1 MTITSL
7 PPPNLFRYPPAT
19 CFLHALPLNAFS
31 SRSRPPM
38 TGDSRR
44 LALRIHVP
52 DADVTKT
59 LVFDALMT
67 VGQAC
72 DQIRHQI
79 REIDGLDNPK
89 DYGLFLP
96 HEDSKKG
103 LWLDH
108 SRSLEH
114 YILRNGDTVEYKYRF
129 RWLYIRTMDGTRKTL
144 RVDDSKTLSE
154 LMLPICTK
162 MGIYNYEEYLL
173 VRDVDEA
180 EKDRTMTLRKSHQTG
195 LSGTL
200 RDAEKMDK
208 LRRELHTDDDVT
220 WLNPSQSLRQQGIGE
235 KEILLL
241 RRRYFFSDMNV
252 DARDPVQ
259 LNLLYV
265 QLKDAILNGTHPVTL
280 DEAVYLAAIQ
290 CQVELGNYNPEKFR
304 SGSLDLKDFLPKE
317 FQRVKGVEKKIFQ
330 QHATLNGISDI
341 EARVKYCH
349 FCRSLKTYGITFFL
363 VKEKMKGKN
372 RLIPRLLG
380 ITRDSVVRLDERT
393 KEVVKVWP
401 LTSIL
406 KWAASPNAFTMD
418 FGEYSPDEYYT
429 AQTSEG
435 EQISQLI
442 AGYID
447 IILKKQK
454 ARDHQGLQGDEESA
468 MYEENVRAERAKIV
482 QSARRSVGPAD
493 RDRNAAVEGVSET
506 VDSRRAEVQMNGY
519 TGDQL
524 NGYIGTTER
533 HVITLESPVSVD
545 GQSITSRQK
554 NYDQDDFMTGGTHI
568 YHYQTMTPVQRA
580 LMLTIDENMEVLE
593 QGKQMLDIGSPSER
607 VLLNIGHDEAS
618 KRWLDESMGASQV
631 KVADEVGA
639 MNAAVAQAV
648 RSANRADAVLSQTAG
663 YEAGAGND
671 PGDDLMMMQ
680 QSFRVV
686 TVHFPAF
693 VDDVKR
699 VAVLRRETGAL
710 QAEAEENPETREY
723 ITVRAENSAQNLLGA
738 ARTVADSFSELLKAA
753 TPLTTQQQPDYE
765 VSSTVQYSDQAAPV
779 RGSARKAILEAAN
792 RVGEASNDFLRCVIQ
807 DGEEQTV
814 ETYDKGTGQRSFAE
828 EERAYQDELLGLAK
842 EVANATAGLVVKA
855 KHLATQTNLD
865 PEHQQ
870 DVVFA
875 ATQTG
880 LCTSQLVACTKVLA
894 PTIQQPTCQQ
904 QLSESA
910 REVSVAVEGVVKAA
924 RGAGQSVYD
933 QQQNLAPEELS
944 EVNEAVQNV
953 DDAATE
959 VRNTLDR
966 LNAHLL
972 KESVRPYRGDNLDL
986 FQAAYEALQ
995 RETDGQRMVAAARR
1009 LSQVSAQ
1016 MIADVKTQAEQAEGD
1031 PERQTKLFAAAKQL
1045 ADATTDLINHAKV
1058 CSTTPDSEQNQTKLK
1073 QSADELVVVAY
1084 ASAAELLNARVM
1096 RSLQAAARAVV
1107 TASTHL
1113 VNTSRCAAK
1122 KSRSNNYHILEDA
1135 RVVNELT
1142 PKLVAA
1148 IRYVR
1153 SRPEDPLAQLELI
1166 CASQQVVEPCSMLA
1180 RSSRS
1185 MAPTVSD
1192 PSLQSTLELSM
1203 SQMVVAVETLR
1214 ACLGRAAPIARQ
1226 LQMDGALARLLRLIR
1241 EAEETESSA
1250 HAGTLTALPD
1260 DKVEDR
1266 FQILSLGV
1274 RDGID
1279 ASNQIGAAVE
1289 SLTSAYSVYPSASGR
1304 DQEEDWLGSS
1314 SNQLASALA
1323 GLVQATRCIA
1333 AADTATTND
1342 VTNEVLT
1349 EFLHS
1354 CVLSTQIAYQLV
1366 CESRKLEVLEPSQ
1379 SPEAQA
1385 DLLQRNAE
1393 VNAKCRTYITDL
1405 TAALNSCLRGLPGQR
1420 EISEASIMVKRRRQD
1435 LVRFAEDPTIIEF
1448 RDTDQVSP
1456 ADTRTE
1462 FTGAAV
1468 EFNQAT
1474 VELTSCYTPN
1484 NFRRSSLRFAGAYD
1498 NLIDRGLRLS
1508 HSKPPDDAIGKEIV
1522 NELVEISDKSKV
1534 LLEDAQQVCN
1544 EPEIQPLRNR
1554 LHSAAKSVTENINHL
1569 LNLSTSGLAPGAAD
1583 CDAAL
1588 RRLEALRPL
1597 LEQPNRPINQH
1608 IYHECVET
1616 AAQSTLPL
1624 ADGLRGISNAINA
1637 NNADQFSAHVQQ
1649 TTDSICLLIEETAQ
1663 AAYLIGIAH
1672 PKSEPGTKSPVDRA
1686 LFERTQRE
1694 IQAACKAIT
1703 SPQVTER
1710 QVVSLA
1716 NDISSNLRTLCDAC
1730 TSISAQATSAEE
1742 RRQLKTLTQETM
1754 QSITELI
1761 KRSADWSEEGK
1772 RATANN
1778 AHLVNTHV
1786 SQLVRFVTCGPQ
1798 FAGHPARITAEARES
1813 QQPVCTAGMSCLD
1826 AGKSVLIS
1834 SKHMINAPQTKNGST
1849 DSSFMNFSAA
1859 SRDLSDSIKQ
1869 LVSVLKSHAPG
1880 QAECQQTLENIARL
1894 LHDLERDKMAIM
1906 DNSFP
1911 PRHDNTEEGFQ
1922 KQLITSVRAVM
1933 EMAPTL
1939 GRAATSEAERLGHS
1953 VRELDALLPGI
1964 VSNALGAASR
1974 VPSGSPAQLFYLEH
1988 TRTLLESS
1996 EQLVLAAREAGGN
2009 PKSIHLHAPI
2019 EDAVRSQIDSC
2030 EDLLSAI
2037 DSIVTQRDFMEKL
2050 MAVLAQSQS
2059 VVDQPARVPPDAHF
2073 TDYQARMLRL
2083 ARHMEQQTQAAVIVS
2098 RRADA
2103 AAELPPVT
2111 NNLAQ
2116 DYAELCLV
2124 SRDASETLP
2133 DGRQSDQ
2140 LRSAVK
2146 NVGNATRALIQS
2158 ATSGAFAT
2166 ARDGLGRQLAE
2177 GSPSQRNLDY
2187 AAGLMNDRLRE
2198 LIALLEAQGP
2208 GTQAC
2213 LQGASTVSGIIADL
2227 DTTILFAS
2235 SGTLHPPIHDDFDV
2249 ANLDRRRVGERF
2261 SLTIRGAD
2269 DFGHEAQDN
2278 FISIRESIN
2287 RAADALVEDTRS
2299 LVSGAGDDQN
2309 RLAGSTQM
2317 AVRNISQLAE
2327 VVKQGASILGPGQ
2340 LDNQVAL
2347 LQGAK
2352 DTAVSVRTLFQTA
2365 SQLHGRQKPDPIYED
2380 LRSSGD
2386 SVQNSAFKLV
2396 TLANSIDSE
2405 STRGTKALMAA
2416 IKFCHQMA
2424 DHVST
2429 VGAELSASQFEVSS
2443 TAVNQCGSV
2452 STLLSTTSLVSRY
2465 MAPEE
2470 LSRAVAGPMQ
2480 VVVSKAVL
2488 ATSSRKQDDGL
2499 TAANTARHA
2508 LLDLVQACKG
2518 LARQQDVSKEA
2529 RQNTTSAVKQI
2540 ASEFA
2545 KLLDGVKCVIHEGN
2559 EKDRERVSLAASR
2572 IAALSSQLLKIA
2584 DSLKGGPRLVMYFRA
2599 SSPEW
2604 RDVAEKF
2611 LGRHVAF
2618 HHHYVP
2624 SYNKDG
2630 SRAGST
2636 RVASHQTSCLQMRL
2650 DSVGRV
2656 VVGEGASSEAEKRI
2670 NAALERLEDGLNRA
2684 RTQEQTVTP
2693 SVQPILSMTQSIA
2706 LATREFIQAVRSSSG
2721 TGESPRLGSE
2731 TATLGRSE
2739 LSVSLATEYL
2749 CELAR
2754 FCSASRPDGPT
2765 AAPVDDPVKIM
2776 PSRERLLAAI
2786 RQVASTSAELLY
2798 AAKSQRQLPSTRLSA
2813 IQATGKAVKEQTDKM
2828 AMMVLNGGPLFD
2840 HLPTGGV
2847 VENSTPLHYANL
2859 SDPLRPNFL
2868 EKIDTQAKIQTEQA
2882 ALEDLQHQ
2890 LEELKKQ
2897 QAAIQPDCPTDQLSS
2912 HF

>member
-1 MTITSL
+1 MPWT
-7 PPPNLFRYPPAT
+7 FPAG
-19 CFLHALPLNAFS
+19 
-31 SRSRPPM
+31 PPM

-72 DQIRHQI
+72 DQIRQQI

-114 YILRNGDTVEYKYRF
+114 YILRNGDTVEYKYRY

-195 LSGTL
+195 MSGTL

-290 CQVELGNYNPEKFR
+290 CQVELGNYNPEKFK
-304 SGSLDLKDFLPKE
+304 SGFLDLKDFLPKE
-317 FQRVKGVEKKIFQ
+317 FLKVKGLEKKIFQ
-330 QHATLNGISDI
+330 QHATLNGISDV

-493 RDRNAAVEGVSET
+493 RDRNAATDGVSET
-506 VDSRRAEVQMNGY
+506 IDSQRVETQMNGY

-524 NGYIGTTER
+524 NGYMGTTER
-533 HVITLESPVSVD
+533 HLITLESPVSID
-545 GQSITSRQK
+545 GQSVVSRQR
-554 NYDQDDFMTGGTHI
+554 NDNQDDFMTGGTHT

-631 KVADEVGA
+631 KVADDVGA

-663 YEAGAGND
+663 YEVGAGSD

-723 ITVRAENSAQNLLGA
+723 ITMRAENSAQNLLGA

-753 TPLTTQQQPDYE
+753 TPLATQQQTDYE
-765 VSSTVQYSDQAAPV
+765 ISSTVQYSDHAVPV
-779 RGSARKAILEAAN
+779 GGSSRKAILEAAN
-792 RVGEASNDFLRCVIQ
+792 RVGEASNDFLRFVIQ
-807 DGEEQTV
+807 DGEEQAMATDD
-814 ETYDKGTGQRSFAE
+814 TGTGLRSFAE

-894 PTIQQPTCQQ
+894 PTIRQPTCQQ

-910 REVSVAVEGVVKAA
+910 REVSVAVDGVVKAA

-933 QQQNLAPEELS
+933 QQQNLSPEES
-944 EVNEAVQNV
+944 AEVNEAVRDV

-1016 MIADVKTQAEQAEGD
+1016 MIADVKTQAEQADGD

-1058 CSTTPDSEQNQTKLK
+1058 CSTAPDSEPNQTKLK

-1122 KSRSNNYHILEDA
+1122 KSRANNYHILEDA

-1153 SRPEDPLAQLELI
+1153 SHPDDPLAQLELI
-1166 CASQQVVEPCSMLA
+1166 CACQQVVEPCSILA

-1241 EAEETESSA
+1241 ESEETESSA
-1250 HAGTLTALPD
+1250 RAGSLTALPD

-1266 FQILSLGV
+1266 FQMLSLGV

-1279 ASNQIGAAVE
+1279 AGNQIGAAVE

-1323 GLVQATRCIA
+1323 DLVQATRCIA
-1333 AADTATTND
+1333 AADMATTKG
-1342 VTNEVLT
+1342 VAGEVLT

-1379 SPEAQA
+1379 TPETQA
-1385 DLLQRNAE
+1385 ALLQRNTE
-1393 VNAKCRTYITDL
+1393 VNTKCRDYITDL
-1405 TAALNSCLRGLPGQR
+1405 TAALTGCLRGLPGQR
-1420 EISEASIMVKRRRQD
+1420 EISEASIMVKRRRHD

-1448 RDTDQVSP
+1448 HDADQISP
-1456 ADTRTE
+1456 ADTRTD

-1484 NFRRSSLRFAGAYD
+1484 NFKRSSLRFAGAYD
-1498 NLIDRGLRLS
+1498 NLVDRGLRLS
-1508 HSKPPDDAIGKEIV
+1508 RSKPPEDITGKEIV
-1522 NELVEISDKSKV
+1522 NELVQISDKSEI

-1554 LHSAAKSVTENINHL
+1554 LHSAAKSVTDSINHL
-1569 LNLSTSGLAPGAAD
+1569 LNLSTSGLAPGATD

-1597 LEQPNRPINQH
+1597 LEQPTRPINQH
-1608 IYHECVET
+1608 IYHECIET
-1616 AAQSTLPL
+1616 VAQSTVPL
-1624 ADGLRGISNAINA
+1624 ADGLRGISNAVNE
-1637 NNADQFSAHVQQ
+1637 NNADKFSVHVQQ

-1672 PKSEPGTKSPVDRA
+1672 PKSKPGTKSPVDRA
-1686 LFERTQRE
+1686 LFEGIQRE
-1694 IQAACKAIT
+1694 IQDACKAIT

-1742 RRQLKTLTQETM
+1742 RRQLKTLTQDMM
-1754 QSITELI
+1754 QSITELV

-1813 QQPVCTAGMSCLD
+1813 QQPLCTAGISCLD
-1826 AGKSVLIS
+1826 AGKSVLIA
-1834 SKHMINAPQTKNGST
+1834 SKHMVNSAQTKNESA

-1859 SRDLSDSIKQ
+1859 SHDLSDGIKH

-1880 QAECQQTLENIARL
+1880 QAECQQALENIARL
-1894 LHDLERDKMAIM
+1894 LRDLQRDEMAIM
-1906 DNSFP
+1906 DDRFP
-1911 PRHDNTEEGFQ
+1911 QRHDNTAEGFQ
-1922 KQLITSVRAVM
+1922 KQLTTSVRAVM

-1964 VSNALGAASR
+1964 VSSALGSASR
-1974 VPSGSPAQLFYLEH
+1974 APPGCPSQLIYLGH

-1996 EQLVLAAREAGGN
+1996 EQLVLAAKEAGGN
-2009 PKSIHLHAPI
+2009 PRSVHLHAPI
-2019 EDAVRSQIDSC
+2019 EDAVRAQIESC
-2030 EDLLSAI
+2030 EDLLSAV
-2037 DSIVTQRDFMEKL
+2037 DSIVSQHDFMEKL
-2050 MAVLAQSQS
+2050 MAVLNQSQS
-2059 VVDQPARVPPDAHF
+2059 VVDQPARVPRDAHF

-2083 ARHMEQQTQAAVIVS
+2083 ARHMEQQTQSAVIVS

-2103 AAELPPVT
+2103 TAELPPVA

-2124 SRDASETLP
+2124 CRDASETLP

-2158 ATSGAFAT
+2158 ATSGAFART
-2166 ARDGLGRQLAE
+2166 RDGPGRQLVE
-2177 GSPSQRNLDY
+2177 ESSSQRNLDY

-2249 ANLDRRRVGERF
+2249 ANLDRRRAGERF

-2299 LVSGAGDDQN
+2299 LVSGAGEDQN
-2309 RLAGSTQM
+2309 RLAGSTHL

-2347 LQGAK
+2347 LEGAK
-2352 DTAVSVRTLFQTA
+2352 ETAVSVRTLFLTA
-2365 SQLHGRQKPDPIYED
+2365 SQLHGRQKPDPVYED
-2380 LRSSGD
+2380 LRLSGD
-2386 SVQNSAFKLV
+2386 AVQNSAAKLV

-2405 STRGTKALMAA
+2405 STRGTKALIAA
-2416 IKFCHQMA
+2416 TKFCHQMA

-2429 VGAELSASQFEVSS
+2429 MGAELSASQVEMNS
-2443 TAVNQCGSV
+2443 AVNQCGSA

-2480 VVVSKAVL
+2480 LVVSKAVL
-2488 ATSSRKQDDGL
+2488 ASSSRKQDDGL

-2508 LLDLVQACKG
+2508 LIDLVQACKG
-2518 LARQQDVSKEA
+2518 LVRQQEVSKEA
-2529 RQNTTSAVKQI
+2529 RQSTKSAVKQI

-2545 KLLDGVKCVIHEGN
+2545 KLLDGVKCVIHADN
-2559 EKDRERVSLAASR
+2559 EKDRERISLAAGR
-2572 IAALSSQLLKIA
+2572 IAALSSQLLNIA
-2584 DSLKGGPRLVMYFRA
+2584 EGLKEGPRLVMYFRA

-2624 SYNKDG
+2624 CYGKDG
-2630 SRAGST
+2630 SSVTST

-2670 NAALERLEDGLNRA
+2670 DAALQRLEDGLNRA
-2684 RTQEQTVTP
+2684 RTHEQATTP
-2693 SVQPILSMTQSIA
+2693 SVQPILSMTKSIA
-2706 LATREFIQAVRSSSG
+2706 LAAREFIQAVRTSSG
-2721 TGESPRLGSE
+2721 AGETPKTSRSGSE

-2739 LSVSLATEYL
+2739 LSVSVATEYL

-2754 FCSASRPDGPT
+2754 FCSASRPEGPT

-2798 AAKSQRQLPSTRLSA
+2798 AARSRRQLPPTRLSA
-2813 IQATGKAVKEQTDKM
+2813 VQATGKAVKEQTDKM

-2840 HLPTGGV
+2840 HLPTGGI
-2847 VENSTPLHYANL
+2847 VEDSTPLHYANL
-2859 SDPLRPNFL
+2859 GDSLRPGFF
-2868 EKIDTQAKIQTEQA
+2868 EKIETQAKIQTEQA

-2890 LEELKKQ
+2890 LEELTRQ
-2897 QAAIQPDCPTDQLSS
+2897 QAAIQPEYPTDQL
-2912 HF
+2912 

>member
-1 MTITSL
+1 M
-7 PPPNLFRYPPAT
+7 
-19 CFLHALPLNAFS
+19 
-31 SRSRPPM
+31 
-38 TGDSRR
+38 
-44 LALRIHVP
+44 
-52 DADVTKT
+52 
-59 LVFDALMT
+59 
-67 VGQAC
+67 
-72 DQIRHQI
+72 
-79 REIDGLDNPK
+79 
-89 DYGLFLP
+89 
-96 HEDSKKG
+96 
-103 LWLDH
+103 
-108 SRSLEH
+108 
-114 YILRNGDTVEYKYRF
+114 
-129 RWLYIRTMDGTRKTL
+129 
-144 RVDDSKTLSE
+144 
-154 LMLPICTK
+154 
-162 MGIYNYEEYLL
+162 
-173 VRDVDEA
+173 
-180 EKDRTMTLRKSHQTG
+180 
-195 LSGTL
+195 
-200 RDAEKMDK
+200 
-208 LRRELHTDDDVT
+208 
-220 WLNPSQSLRQQGIGE
+220 
-235 KEILLL
+235 
-241 RRRYFFSDMNV
+241 
-252 DARDPVQ
+252 
-259 LNLLYV
+259 
-265 QLKDAILNGTHPVTL
+265 NGTHPVTL

-290 CQVELGNYNPEKFR
+290 CQVELGNYNPEKFK
-304 SGSLDLKDFLPKE
+304 SGFLDLKDFLPKE
-317 FQRVKGVEKKIFQ
+317 FLKVKGLEKKIFQ
-330 QHATLNGISDI
+330 QHATLNGISDV

-493 RDRNAAVEGVSET
+493 RDRNAATDGVSET
-506 VDSRRAEVQMNGY
+506 IDSQRVETQMNGY

-524 NGYIGTTER
+524 NGYMGTTER
-533 HVITLESPVSVD
+533 HLITLESPVSID
-545 GQSITSRQK
+545 GQSVVSRQR
-554 NYDQDDFMTGGTHI
+554 NDNQDDFMTGGTHT

-607 VLLNIGHDEAS
+607 VLLNIGHDEVTSSPISSPQSPLPLSIIFAS

-631 KVADEVGA
+631 KVADDVGA

-663 YEAGAGND
+663 YEVGAGSD

-723 ITVRAENSAQNLLGA
+723 ITMRAENSAQNLLGA

-753 TPLTTQQQPDYE
+753 TPLATQQVGFASCSACYPCLTDIKILATPRRQQTDYE
-765 VSSTVQYSDQAAPV
+765 ISSTVQYSDHAVPV
-779 RGSARKAILEAAN
+779 GGSSRKAILEAAN
-792 RVGEASNDFLRCVIQ
+792 RVGEASNDFLRFVIQ
-807 DGEEQTV
+807 DGEEQAMATDD
-814 ETYDKGTGQRSFAE
+814 TGTGLRSFAE

-894 PTIQQPTCQQ
+894 PTIRQPTCQQ

-910 REVSVAVEGVVKAA
+910 REVSVAVDGVVKAA

-933 QQQNLAPEELS
+933 QQQNLSPEES
-944 EVNEAVQNV
+944 AEVNEAVRDV

-972 KESVRPYRGDNLDL
+972 KESVR
-986 FQAAYEALQ
+986 
-995 RETDGQRMVAAARR
+995 
-1009 LSQVSAQ
+1009 VSAQ
-1016 MIADVKTQAEQAEGD
+1016 MIADVKTQAEQADGD

-1058 CSTTPDSEQNQTKLK
+1058 CSTAPDSEPNQTKLK

-1122 KSRSNNYHILEDA
+1122 KSRANNYHILEDA

-1153 SRPEDPLAQLELI
+1153 SHPDDPLAQLELI
-1166 CASQQVVEPCSMLA
+1166 CACQQVVEPCSILA

-1241 EAEETESSA
+1241 ESEETESSTR
-1250 HAGTLTALPD
+1250 AGSLTALPD

-1266 FQILSLGV
+1266 FQMLSLGV

-1279 ASNQIGAAVE
+1279 AGNQIGAAVE

-1323 GLVQATRCIA
+1323 DLVQATRCIA
-1333 AADTATTND
+1333 AADMATTKG
-1342 VTNEVLT
+1342 VAGEVLT

-1379 SPEAQA
+1379 TPETQA
-1385 DLLQRNAE
+1385 ALLQRNTE
-1393 VNAKCRTYITDL
+1393 VNTKCRDYITDL
-1405 TAALNSCLRGLPGQR
+1405 TAALTGCLRGLPGQR
-1420 EISEASIMVKRRRQD
+1420 EISEASIMVKRRRHD

-1448 RDTDQVSP
+1448 HDADQISP
-1456 ADTRTE
+1456 ADTRTD

-1484 NFRRSSLRFAGAYD
+1484 NFKRSSLRFAGAYD
-1498 NLIDRGLRLS
+1498 NLVDRGLRLS
-1508 HSKPPDDAIGKEIV
+1508 RSKPPEDITGKEIV
-1522 NELVEISDKSKV
+1522 NELVQISDKSEI

-1554 LHSAAKSVTENINHL
+1554 LHSAAKSVTDSINHL
-1569 LNLSTSGLAPGAAD
+1569 LNLSTSGLAPGATD

-1597 LEQPNRPINQH
+1597 LEQPTRPINQH
-1608 IYHECVET
+1608 IYHECIET
-1616 AAQSTLPL
+1616 VAQST
-1624 ADGLRGISNAINA
+1624 
-1637 NNADQFSAHVQQ
+1637 V
-1649 TTDSICLLIEETAQ
+1649 

-1672 PKSEPGTKSPVDRA
+1672 PKSKPGTKSPVDRA
-1686 LFERTQRE
+1686 LFEGIQRE
-1694 IQAACKAIT
+1694 IQDACKAIT

-1742 RRQLKTLTQETM
+1742 RRQLKTLTQDMM
-1754 QSITELI
+1754 QSITELV

-1813 QQPVCTAGMSCLD
+1813 QQPLCTAGISCLD
-1826 AGKSVLIS
+1826 AGKSVLIA
-1834 SKHMINAPQTKNGST
+1834 SKHMVNSAQTKNESA

-1859 SRDLSDSIKQ
+1859 SHDLSDGIKH

-1880 QAECQQTLENIARL
+1880 QAECQQALENIARL
-1894 LHDLERDKMAIM
+1894 LRDLQRDEMAIM
-1906 DNSFP
+1906 DDRFP
-1911 PRHDNTEEGFQ
+1911 QRHDNTAEGFQ
-1922 KQLITSVRAVM
+1922 KQLTTSVRAVM

-1964 VSNALGAASR
+1964 VSSALGSASR
-1974 VPSGSPAQLFYLEH
+1974 APPGCPSQLIYLGH

-1996 EQLVLAAREAGGN
+1996 EQLVLAAKEAGGN
-2009 PKSIHLHAPI
+2009 PRSVHLHAPI
-2019 EDAVRSQIDSC
+2019 EDAVRAQIESC
-2030 EDLLSAI
+2030 EDLLSAV
-2037 DSIVTQRDFMEKL
+2037 DSIVSQHDFMEKL
-2050 MAVLAQSQS
+2050 MAVLNQSQS
-2059 VVDQPARVPPDAHF
+2059 VVDQPARVPRDAHF

-2083 ARHMEQQTQAAVIVS
+2083 ARHMEQQTQSAVIVS

-2103 AAELPPVT
+2103 TAELPPVA

-2124 SRDASETLP
+2124 CRDASETLP

-2158 ATSGAFAT
+2158 ATSGAFART
-2166 ARDGLGRQLAE
+2166 RDGPGRQLVE
-2177 GSPSQRNLDY
+2177 ESSSQRNLDY

-2249 ANLDRRRVGERF
+2249 ANLDRRRAGERF

-2299 LVSGAGDDQN
+2299 LVSGAGEDQN
-2309 RLAGSTQM
+2309 RLAGSTHL

-2347 LQGAK
+2347 LEGAK
-2352 DTAVSVRTLFQTA
+2352 ETAVSVRTLFLTA
-2365 SQLHGRQKPDPIYED
+2365 SQLHGRQKPDPVYED
-2380 LRSSGD
+2380 LRLSGD
-2386 SVQNSAFKLV
+2386 QNFLSYFVLIFLEPLLSPTFFQAVQNSAAKLV
-2396 TLANSIDSE
+2396 TLVNSIDSE
-2405 STRGTKALMAA
+2405 STRGTKALIAA
-2416 IKFCHQMA
+2416 TKFCHQMA

-2429 VGAELSASQFEVSS
+2429 MGAELSASQVEMNS
-2443 TAVNQCGSV
+2443 AVNQCGSA

-2480 VVVSKAVL
+2480 LVVSKAVL
-2488 ATSSRKQDDGL
+2488 ASSSRKQDDGL

-2508 LLDLVQACKG
+2508 LIDLVQACKG
-2518 LARQQDVSKEA
+2518 LVRQQEVSKEA
-2529 RQNTTSAVKQI
+2529 RQSTKSAVKQI

-2545 KLLDGVKCVIHEGN
+2545 KLLDGVKCVIHADN
-2559 EKDRERVSLAASR
+2559 EKDRERISLAAGR
-2572 IAALSSQLLKIA
+2572 IAALSSQLLNIA
-2584 DSLKGGPRLVMYFRA
+2584 EGLKG
-2599 SSPEW
+2599 

-2624 SYNKDG
+2624 CYGKDG
-2630 SRAGST
+2630 SSVTST

-2670 NAALERLEDGLNRA
+2670 DAALQRLEDGLNRA
-2684 RTQEQTVTP
+2684 RTHEQATTP
-2693 SVQPILSMTQSIA
+2693 SVQPILSMTKSIA
-2706 LATREFIQAVRSSSG
+2706 LAAREFIQAVRTSSG
-2721 TGESPRLGSE
+2721 AGETPKTSRSGSE

-2739 LSVSLATEYL
+2739 LSVSVATEYL

-2754 FCSASRPDGPT
+2754 FCSASRPEGPT

-2798 AAKSQRQLPSTRLSA
+2798 AARSRRQLPPTRLSA
-2813 IQATGKAVKEQTDKM
+2813 VQVRVQIQLDA
-2828 AMMVLNGGPLFD
+2828 
-2840 HLPTGGV
+2840 PT
-2847 VENSTPLHYANL
+2847 
-2859 SDPLRPNFL
+2859 
-2868 EKIDTQAKIQTEQA
+2868 
-2882 ALEDLQHQ
+2882 
-2890 LEELKKQ
+2890 
-2897 QAAIQPDCPTDQLSS
+2897 CPTPFSEDRPK
-2912 HF
+2912 HFA